1 MAALQH
7 RSWLVR
13 RPGRQRPP
21 DRQSGRRH
29 GRRRPG
35 EHGGG
40 PARGHPRIVR
50 RLRPCPGPERDQPP
64 GRPAQV
70 DRAPAGQP
78 AVRGGL
84 AGAEQ
89 RRLPGRAQAAR
100 ARQRR
105 PAADRAARGRVQ
117 APALARPAHR
127 PGRAPRH
134 PRPRR
139 GGLPRPGDHHPGLA
153 AHPGGRPPARLL
165 HRARQGDAGVRGPGQ
180 PGVGADGHAAAH
192 RVHRH
197 RAAGD
202 PGQRSTARGRP
213 ASPTTGKRPT
223 RAWAA
228 SRPPSAAATGS
239 SAPSR

>member
-7 RSWLVR
+7 RVPRPRPLLR
-13 RPGRQRPP
+13 RAATSAR
-21 DRQSGRRH
+21 SGTADADTR
-29 GRRRPG
+29 GRRPG
-35 EHGGG
+35 EHGGR
-40 PARGHPRIVR
+40 PARGHPRLVR
-50 RLRPCPGPERDQPP
+50 RLRPRPGPERDQPP

-89 RRLPGRAQAAR
+89 RRLPGRPQAAR

-105 PAADRAARGRVQ
+105 PAADRPARGRVQ

-127 PGRAPRH
+127 PRRAPRH

-139 GGLPRPGDHHPGLA
+139 GGVPRPGDHHPGLA
-153 AHPGGRPPARLL
+153 AHPGGRPSSPPTAPRSARSCWRSRTRPARRRRW
-165 HRARQGDAGVRGPGQ
+165 RACGGAPSSPSSSRG
-180 PGVGADGHAAAH
+180 
-192 RVHRH
+192 
-197 RAAGD
+197 
-202 PGQRSTARGRP
+202 RSRPRWTAPGRP
-213 ASPTTGKRPT
+213 ASPTTAKRPT

-228 SRPPSAAATGS
+228 SRPPSAAVTG
-239 SAPSR
+239 

>member
-7 RSWLVR
+7 RAGSSAVR
-13 RPGRQRPP
+13 AATSARSGKR
-21 DRQSGRRH
+21 DRTRG
-29 GRRRPG
+29 RRPG

-40 PARGHPRIVR
+40 QARGHPRVVR

-78 AVRGGL
+78 AVRGRL

-100 ARQRR
+100 TRQRR
-105 PAADRAARGRVQ
+105 PAADRPARGRVQ

-127 PGRAPRH
+127 PRRAPRH

-139 GGLPRPGDHHPGLA
+139 GGVPRPGDHHPGLA
-153 AHPGGRPPARLL
+153 AHPGRRPSARLL
-165 HRARQGDAGVRGPGQ
+165 HRARQGHAGVRGPGQ
-180 PGVGADGHAAAH
+180 PGVGAC
-192 RVHRH
+192 
-197 RAAGD
+197 RACGGAPSSPSSSRG
-202 PGQRSTARGRP
+202 RSRPPWTARGRP

-228 SRPPSAAATGS
+228 SRPPSAAATG
-239 SAPSR
+239 